1 MIKFP
6 FFNSQE
12 LNLDWIM
19 LKLKEI
25 LKFMPL
31 NGNVGDV
38 LQRKADGAA
47 WESISAISMDIHSLS
62 STTPATGD
70 EIPVYDI
77 SAQGNRKIT
86 VADIQ
91 SGITAPVTSVNT
103 KTGAVVLDKTD
114 IGLGNVA
121 NVAQYSASN
130 PPPYPVTSVNG
141 QTGDVVVGGG
151 GGAVDSVNGQ
161 TGTVVLDAAD
171 VNALPDTY
179 SAPVLSVNSKVGS
192 VVLDKTDIGLGNV
205 ANVAQYSASN
215 PPPYPVTSV
224 NGQTGD
230 VVVGGGGGAV
240 DSVNGQT
247 GTVVL
252 DAADVN
258 ALPDTYS
265 APVSSV
271 NTKTGAVV
279 LDKTDIGLGNV
290 ANVTQYSA
298 SNPPPYPVTSVNGQ
312 TGDVVVSG
320 TGLNFDLLWT
330 DPHYPETIHQ
340 YSFPAQT
347 VALSLS
353 SYKMVMIETVS
364 IMGFQHF
371 DCFPVPTPNAVNQIY
386 YRITNA
392 DQKFFVRDLIITNS
406 GINFQAGGYFD
417 SYNGVQ
423 QTDNDYVHPCRI
435 WGIK

>member
-31 NGNVGDV
+31 NGNIGDV

-171 VNALPDTY
+171 VNALPDSYT
-179 SAPVLSVNSKVGS
+179 APVASVNSKIGS

-230 VVVGGGGGAV
+230 VVVSGV
-240 DSVNGQT
+240 
-247 GTVVL
+247 
-252 DAADVN
+252 
-258 ALPDTYS
+258 
-265 APVSSV
+265 
-271 NTKTGAVV
+271 
-279 LDKTDIGLGNV
+279 GL
-290 ANVTQYSA
+290 T
-298 SNPPPYPVTSVNGQ
+298 
-312 TGDVVVSG
+312 
-320 TGLNFDLLWT
+320 FDLLWT

-371 DCFPVPTPNAVNQIY
+371 NFFPVPTPYSVNQMY
-386 YRITNA
+386 YRITNC
-392 DQKFFVRDLIITNS
+392 DSKFFVRDLIITNS
-406 GINFQAGGYFD
+406 GINFQAGGYYD

>member
-31 NGNVGDV
+31 NGNIGDV

-70 EIPVYDI
+70 EIPIYDI

-91 SGITAPVTSVNT
+91 SGITAPVTSVNS

-121 NVAQYSASN
+121 NVVQYSASN

-141 QTGDVVVGGG
+141 QTGDVTVGGG

-179 SAPVLSVNSKVGS
+179 SAPVSSVNNKVGS

-224 NGQTGD
+224 NGQTG
-230 VVVGGGGGAV
+230 A
-240 DSVNGQT
+240 
-247 GTVVL
+247 
-252 DAADVN
+252 
-258 ALPDTYS
+258 
-265 APVSSV
+265 
-271 NTKTGAVV
+271 
-279 LDKTDIGLGNV
+279 
-290 ANVTQYSA
+290 
-298 SNPPPYPVTSVNGQ
+298 
-312 TGDVVVSG
+312 VVVSG
-320 TGLNFDLLWT
+320 VGLTFDLLWT
-330 DPHYPETIHQ
+330 DPHYPDTIHQ
-340 YSFPAQT
+340 YTFPAQT
-347 VALSLS
+347 IALTLS
-353 SYKMVMIETVS
+353 SYKMVMIETMS
-364 IMGFQHF
+364 TSFQHF
-371 DCFPVPTPNAVNQIY
+371 DCFPIPTPSAVNQMY
-386 YRITNA
+386 YRITNCDA
-392 DQKFFVRDLIITNS
+392 RFFVRDLIITNS

-423 QTDNDYVHPCRI
+423 QIDNSYVHPCRI

>member
-6 FFNSQE
+6 FFNTQE

-38 LQRKADGAA
+38 LQRKAEGAA
-47 WESISAISMDIHSLS
+47 WEALSAVSMDINSLDS
-62 STTPATGD
+62 ATPDSAD
-70 EIPVYDI
+70 ELPIYDV

-91 SGITAPVTSVNT
+91 SGLTAPVTSVNA

-141 QTGDVVVGGG
+141 QTGDVTVGGG

-179 SAPVLSVNSKVGS
+179 SPPVSSVNSKVGS

-224 NGQTGD
+224 NGQTG
-230 VVVGGGGGAV
+230 A
-240 DSVNGQT
+240 
-247 GTVVL
+247 
-252 DAADVN
+252 
-258 ALPDTYS
+258 
-265 APVSSV
+265 
-271 NTKTGAVV
+271 
-279 LDKTDIGLGNV
+279 
-290 ANVTQYSA
+290 
-298 SNPPPYPVTSVNGQ
+298 
-312 TGDVVVSG
+312 VVVSG
-320 TGLNFDLLWT
+320 TGFTFDLLWT
-330 DPHYPETIHQ
+330 DSHYPDTIHQ

-353 SYKMVMIETVS
+353 SYKMVMIETWS
-364 IMGFQHF
+364 TGDSHHF
-371 DCFPVPTPNAVNQIY
+371 DCFPIPTPSAVNQMY
-386 YRITNA
+386 YRITNC
-392 DQKFFVRDLIITNS
+392 DSKFFIRDLIITNN
-406 GINFQAGGYFD
+406 GIDFQAGGYYD
-417 SYNGVQ
+417 SYSGIQ
-423 QTDNDYVHPCRI
+423 QLNNSYVHPCRI

>member
-6 FFNSQE
+6 FFQTQE

-47 WESISAISMDIHSLS
+47 WEAISAVSMDIHSLS
-62 STTPATGD
+62 STAPATGD

-141 QTGDVVVGGG
+141 QTGDVIVQGGG

-161 TGTVVLDAAD
+161 TGTVILTASD
-171 VNALPDTY
+171 VGALSTSYTP
-179 SAPVLSVNSKVGS
+179 PVSSVNSKVGS

-230 VVVGGGGGAV
+230 VVV
-240 DSVNGQT
+240 
-247 GTVVL
+247 
-252 DAADVN
+252 
-258 ALPDTYS
+258 
-265 APVSSV
+265 
-271 NTKTGAVV
+271 
-279 LDKTDIGLGNV
+279 
-290 ANVTQYSA
+290 
-298 SNPPPYPVTSVNGQ
+298 
-312 TGDVVVSG
+312 SG
-320 TGLNFDLLWT
+320 TGFNFTLLWT
-330 DPHYPETIHQ
+330 DPHYPDTIHQ
-340 YSFPAQT
+340 YTFPAQT

-353 SYKMVMIETVS
+353 SYKMVMIETWS
-364 IMGFQHF
+364 TSSAHHF
-371 DCFPVPTPNAVNQIY
+371 DCFPVPTPSAVNQMY
-386 YRITNA
+386 YRITNC
-392 DQKFFVRDLIITNS
+392 DSKFFIRDLIITTS
-406 GINFQAGGYFD
+406 GINFQAGGYYD
-417 SYNGVQ
+417 SYNGVMQ
-423 QTDNDYVHPCRI
+423 IDNSYVHPCRI